1 MRKTLFAFL
10 QDELFHCF
18 KTRPPKICDK
28 CCLVVCSETC
38 PAGPN
43 HSADCL
49 TLSKLLV
56 RRNTDVEKRFFELAP
71 CLGVIRLI
79 RLKKSGADPVNQLIS
94 ARDKT
99 FRLAE
104 WEEKIVETLAGSNS
118 LEGRS
123 ILASRI
129 AIL

>member
-1 MRKTLFAFL
+1 
-10 QDELFHCF
+10 
-18 KTRPPKICDK
+18 
-28 CCLVVCSETC
+28 
-38 PAGPN
+38 
-43 HSADCL
+43 
-49 TLSKLLV
+49 
-56 RRNTDVEKRFFELAP
+56 
-71 CLGVIRLI
+71 VIRLI
-79 RLKKSGADPVNQLIS
+79 RLKKSGADPVKQLIS